1 MQVITINSP
10 GLEWQAKC
18 LAEKVKKGHPA
29 RFDAIVAVRRGGS
42 FVSEAFRKYYPR
54 ENYGERFEIDLHRPS
69 THYKKGKL
77 VRMLPHVPLWI
88 LNTMRLSE
96 ARLLKATQLVFPRR
110 EPPKVTLEPELV
122 GLLKSKATPEVLLI
136 DDAIDSG
143 ITLWGISEAIKAV
156 NPSTKITT
164 MAITV
169 TTREPKVMA
178 DYFMYNNSTL
188 VRFPWSKDF
197 KNR

>member
-10 GLEWQAKC
+10 GLEWQARC
-18 LAEKVKKGHPA
+18 LAERVGREHKGN
-29 RFDAIVAVRRGGS
+29 FDAIVAVRRGGS
-42 FVSEAFRKYYPR
+42 FVSEAFRKYFPR
-54 ENYGERFEIDLHRPS
+54 ERYGERYEVDLHRPS
-69 THYKKGKL
+69 THYKKGRL
-77 VRMLPHVPLWI
+77 VKMLPHVPLWI

-96 ARLLKATQLVFPRR
+96 ARLLKAKQALFPSK
-110 EPPKVTLEPELV
+110 KVPNVDLDPELV
-122 GLLKSKATPEVLLI
+122 SRLKAAEKPDVLLV

-143 ITLWGISEAIKAV
+143 VTLWGISEAIKAV

-169 TTREPKVMA
+169 TTRRPKVMA
-178 DYFMYNNSTL
+178 DFYMYNNSTL

>member
-1 MQVITINSP
+1 MQVITINAP

-18 LAEKVKKGHPA
+18 LADRVGKEHKGN
-29 RFDAIVAVRRGGS
+29 FDAIVAVRRGGS
-42 FVSEAFRKYYPR
+42 FVSEAFRKYFPR
-54 ENYGERFEIDLHRPS
+54 ERYIERFEVDLHRPS
-69 THYKKGKL
+69 TKYKKGRL
-77 VRMLPHVPLWI
+77 VKMLPHVPLWI

-96 ARLLKATQLVFPRR
+96 ARLLKARQAMFPNRKK
-110 EPPKVTLEPELV
+110 PNVDLEPALV
-122 GLLKSKATPEVLLI
+122 DLLKNTPKPEVLLI

-143 ITLWGISEAIKAV
+143 ITLWGIAEAIKAV
-156 NPSTKITT
+156 NPAAVITT

-169 TTREPKVMA
+169 TTRHPKIMA
-178 DYFMYNNSTL
+178 DYYMYNNSTL